1 MANPMYPPRLEPD
14 QREKELQQD
23 LSDCVLKSSWIFTC
37 RTFFFAST
45 TLVSGLVLTMY
56 QCLLAV
62 GLGLAIPLGIRTKSY
77 VPLVTF
83 GGGGTLL
90 DMMAGVYKCGAQRK
104 ELRDYHSERLLA
116 EGSTIDFVQEQQGR
130 SDA

>member
-37 RTFFFAST
+37 
-45 TLVSGLVLTMY
+45 L
-56 QCLLAV
+56 